1 MLKSLLPLLLFL
13 SIACMLR
20 AQDAFFTTESP
31 PTRALIVGISK
42 YQDPKIPK
50 LNYAHRDAE
59 AFAKFLSDHGWVKN
73 PKDVHLLVN
82 DQATSGNLVKEFSWL
97 LKESKAGDRVIIYF
111 AGHGDKETLTSSG
124 LGYLLTYNSPPNNFM
139 AGGAF
144 NLRDLQT
151 IIKDLSAKE
160 VHVILI
166 TDACKSGEGA
176 GELPGASAVTAN
188 LSQQYSKEVKLLSCQ
203 PNELSKEGPNWGGGR
218 GVFSFY
224 LVEGL
229 SGAADKNGNGEI
241 TVVEIENYLE
251 EQVSQAVR
259 SQLPFA
265 VGDKNQVLTYV
276 KAGGAPAPSNN
287 TAAPAGNVTTR
298 GLEQPAAAANPEA
311 DEWKKAFEKALKEQ
325 QLLEPMRDCAN
336 WYYRKLTALESLSAS
351 DKEDLTYSFV
361 AALTDGSQEVYNT
374 YMQADSAQ
382 LATYFKKDPK
392 FSLYPA
398 YLGRACELLG
408 EDHYLYKTFKL
419 RQLNFESL
427 VERVKYYESN
437 KSAKAQEKLVTQQKE
452 MDEFLNDLGEEYEY
466 LQENPNVYYDK
477 ALFAYNNGQYEEA
490 LTNAQKATELSPQWA
505 LPYNL
510 QGLCLMYGNGDYEA
524 AEAPLRKA
532 VELVEAEQKP
542 YFQFDLAQ
550 ALYSNNDHEGAIELL
565 NEVTQAQPDFAH
577 AWNWLGINYR
587 YTKEYDP
594 GKAACQHAL
603 DLEPGNPQ
611 YQYEMGAMLY
621 DSGDV
626 EASIPYF
633 QTCLLLE
640 SQEDMYWRSNSKI
653 TLDWIQQNTQFPLL
667 PEEEVRARISSEVNL
682 EEESF
687 YDDAG
692 NLNVELLKEKAE
704 KSFNEGDYQQAE
716 ELLYMLLDD
725 GQSDPLTL
733 FYLGMV
739 FNGQYRLEE
748 ALDLFQFTLEMAE
761 AEEEGY
767 DILEPFFQFGLA
779 NAYFLMDDLD
789 NAEAAALKS
798 IDEANDFFEGYYLLS
813 SIYDL
818 QGDYERSQEMLDK
831 YVEMGGVLEEFDD
844 H

>member
-1 MLKSLLPLLLFL
+1 
-13 SIACMLR
+13 
-20 AQDAFFTTESP
+20 
-31 PTRALIVGISK
+31 
-42 YQDPKIPK
+42 
-50 LNYAHRDAE
+50 
-59 AFAKFLSDHGWVKN
+59 
-73 PKDVHLLVN
+73 
-82 DQATSGNLVKEFSWL
+82 
-97 LKESKAGDRVIIYF
+97 
-111 AGHGDKETLTSSG
+111 
-124 LGYLLTYNSPPNNFM
+124 
-139 AGGAF
+139 
-144 NLRDLQT
+144 
-151 IIKDLSAKE
+151 
-160 VHVILI
+160 
-166 TDACKSGEGA
+166 
-176 GELPGASAVTAN
+176 
-188 LSQQYSKEVKLLSCQ
+188 
-203 PNELSKEGPNWGGGR
+203 
-218 GVFSFY
+218 
-224 LVEGL
+224 
-229 SGAADKNGNGEI
+229 
-241 TVVEIENYLE
+241 
-251 EQVSQAVR
+251 
-259 SQLPFA
+259 
-265 VGDKNQVLTYV
+265 
-276 KAGGAPAPSNN
+276 
-287 TAAPAGNVTTR
+287 
-298 GLEQPAAAANPEA
+298 
-311 DEWKKAFEKALKEQ
+311 
-325 QLLEPMRDCAN
+325 
-336 WYYRKLTALESLSAS
+336 
-351 DKEDLTYSFV
+351 
-361 AALTDGSQEVYNT
+361 
-374 YMQADSAQ
+374 
-382 LATYFKKDPK
+382 
-392 FSLYPA
+392 
-398 YLGRACELLG
+398 
-408 EDHYLYKTFKL
+408 
-419 RQLNFESL
+419 
-427 VERVKYYESN
+427 
-437 KSAKAQEKLVTQQKE
+437 TQQKE

-640 SQEDMYWRSNSKI
+640 SQENMYWHSNSKI